1 MKLTG
6 YNSTFELNILDYE
19 CSDAN
24 SFMDR
29 NWLLI
34 GLKTQ
39 FQQQQTVCTAP
50 LLSTWEVELLL
61 NWMRSIADQRE
72 LSPRLTFVEPALVF
86 SNTSRDKGDYCFQI
100 RLSSDALPRW
110 QSDKKAFYM
119 PINVSKHE
127 LQQAIDDLDRQLKL
141 FPVRD

>member
-6 YNSTFELNILDYE
+6 HNSTFELNILDYE
-19 CSDAN
+19 CTDSN

-39 FQQQQTVCTAP
+39 FQQQRTVCTAP
-50 LLSTWEVELLL
+50 LLSTWEIELLL
-61 NWMRSIADQRE
+61 NWLRSIAEQHE

-86 SNTSRDKGDYCFQI
+86 NNTTAPGGDYQFRI
-100 RLSSDALPRW
+100 RLSSDALPHW
-110 QSDKKAFYM
+110 QTDNTAFDL
-119 PINVSKHE
+119 PVETSKQE
-127 LQQAIDDLDRQLKL
+127 LIQAIGDLERQLKL

>member
-6 YNSTFELNILDYE
+6 QNSTFELNILDYE
-19 CSDAN
+19 CTDAN

-39 FQQQQTVCTAP
+39 YQQQQTICTAP

-61 NWMRSIADQRE
+61 DWMRSVANQNE

-86 SNTSRDKGDYCFQI
+86 SNTSCHEGDYRFQI

-110 QSDKKAFYM
+110 QSGNKAFFM
-119 PINVSKHE
+119 PVNVSKHE
-127 LQQAIDDLDRQLKL
+127 LQQAIDDLERQLKL

>member
-6 YNSTFELNILDYE
+6 HNCTFELNILDYE
-19 CSDAN
+19 CTDSN

-39 FQQQQTVCTAP
+39 FQQQKMVCTAP
-50 LLSTWEVELLL
+50 LLSTWEIELLL

-72 LSPRLTFVEPALVF
+72 LSPRLTFVEPALAF
-86 SNTSRDKGDYCFQI
+86 SNTSPNEGDYQFRI
-100 RLSSDALPRW
+100 RLSSDALPHW
-110 QSDKKAFYM
+110 QTDNTAFYL
-119 PINVSKHE
+119 PVETSKHE
-127 LQQAIDDLDRQLKL
+127 LVQAISDLERQLQL